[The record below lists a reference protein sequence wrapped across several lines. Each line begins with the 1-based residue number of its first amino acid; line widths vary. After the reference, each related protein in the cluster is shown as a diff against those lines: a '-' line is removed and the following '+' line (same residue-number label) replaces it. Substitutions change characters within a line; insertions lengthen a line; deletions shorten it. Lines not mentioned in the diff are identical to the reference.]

1 MRASDLLR
9 AIHADERR
17 AHTLRPRSLLLASS
31 AAAIGLLCSL
41 AASADLLIENVTI
54 ISPEQARPSP
64 NRHVLIRG
72 ERIAEISDRPIAAP
86 SATTRID
93 GRGRFL
99 TPGLMDSHVHVS
111 TPAGL
116 PLGSA
121 DKTIAALA
129 ELYARQQPRSYL
141 YFGVT
146 QVLDLAGFAEG
157 IAAFEAQPVH
167 PELFHCGAA
176 IVLDGYPMVMIDKSI
191 RYQLLPNYVYEPANT
206 AHPLPAGEDASR
218 HTPEAIVSGIVASGA
233 RCVKVFIEDGF
244 GERSDWPMMSSATL
258 QRVQVEARRH
268 RLPVVAHAN
277 AIDMQR
283 IAVDA
288 GVDVLAHGLW
298 NWNEYSTSKGVP
310 EAIEAHLHNI
320 HAKKIGFQPTLR
332 VLPGTA
338 DLFRADTLKDPMYAK
353 AVPPALLAWY
363 GSEAGAW
370 FKREMQRDAGGAP
383 DVTIAHGQLRVNDQN
398 MRAVRY
404 LTELG
409 HPLLLGS
416 DTPSAP
422 TYGNQPGY
430 DTYREM
436 RLMAQSGVSLP
447 AIFQA
452 ATINNARQFGLE
464 KDYATLESG
473 KIANLL
479 LLRSN
484 PLESLRAWIDI
495 DRIILR
501 GVAIDRESLAA
512 DR

>member
-1 MRASDLLR
+1 LSEP
-9 AIHADERR
+9 IHSCEVR
-17 AHTLRPRSLLLASS
+17 AHRGRPRSPLHALLAVVT
-31 AAAIGLLCSL
+31 GLTCSV
-41 AASADLLIENVTI
+41 AASDILIENVRVV
-54 ISPEQARPSP
+54 SPEQARPSP
-64 NRHVLIRG
+64 DRHVHIRG
-72 ERIAEISDRPIAAP
+72 ERIVEVSEKPIRAT
-86 SATTRID
+86 SATTRIE

-99 TPGLMDSHVHVS
+99 SPGLMDAHVHVS
-111 TPAGL
+111 TPPGL
-116 PLGSA
+116 PLAGG
-121 DKTIAALA
+121 DKAIAGLA
-129 ELYARQQPRSYL
+129 QVYARQQPRSYL

-167 PELFHCGAA
+167 PDIFRCGAV
-176 IVLDGYPMVMIDKSI
+176 IVLDGYPMAMVDKSI
-191 RYQLLPNYVYEPANT
+191 RYQLLPNYVYEPANA

-218 HTPEAIVSGIVASGA
+218 HTPEAVVGGIGASGA

-244 GERSDWPMMSSATL
+244 GERSDWPMMSPATL
-258 QRVQVEARRH
+258 QRVQAEARRH
-268 RLPVVAHAN
+268 RLPVIAHAN

-283 IAVDA
+283 IAVDS

-298 NWNEYSTSKGVP
+298 NWNEYATSEGMP
-310 EAIEAHLHNI
+310 EAIAVHLRNV
-320 HAKKIGFQPTLR
+320 HARKIGFQPTLR

-338 DLFRADTLKDPMYAK
+338 DLFRADTLKDPVYAK
-353 AVPPALLAWY
+353 VVPRELLAWY
-363 GSEAGAW
+363 ASEAGAW
-370 FKREMQRDAGGAP
+370 FKREMQRDFSGAP
-383 DVTIAHGQLRVNDQN
+383 DVEIAHTLLRLNDQN

-404 LTELG
+404 LAALG

-430 DTYREM
+430 DTYRELRM
-436 RLMAQSGVSLP
+436 MAQSGVSLP

-452 ATINNARQFGLE
+452 ATINGAREFGLD
-464 KDYATLESG
+464 KDYGTLESG

-484 PLESLRAWIDI
+484 PLESLRAWSEIDL
-495 DRIILR
+495 IILR
-501 GVAIDRESLAA
+501 GAVIERESLSA